1 MSNAANFDQNFYL
14 TNNADVVV
22 AISQGHFASALD
34 HFSRFGGK
42 ELRNPNELFDSNYY
56 AINNGDVLNAVSA
69 GGVNNVFEHYQS
81 FGETESRVPSTT
93 YAGFESATYLAAN
106 ADVATAITAGSFNS
120 ALDHFIQFGQ
130 NESRSGGITITP
142 VVGESFSLS
151 TGVDTINGTSA
162 NNIVSG
168 TVGNTDPTITAGD
181 SINGAAGTADVFQ
194 IISTGTTG
202 TVAGL
207 TISNI
212 ETLRV
217 SDTSTGATNINLAGV
232 SGISTLE
239 SSGSAQTGLIT
250 FSNVG
255 SLAALNLS
263 NTSAAGTISLGYTA
277 SVTTGATTQ
286 AITLDTAAGTGDT
299 TIAGVEVFN
308 VTASGA
314 STLALAAAAGTT
326 VNITAADATTIDLD
340 AAANVNLATV
350 TGAGSAGALTLRV
363 NSALSELSVV
373 GGEGNDIIDTSAG
386 AFGTSDS
393 IDGGAGT
400 GDRIRFVSPTTANT
414 DTASAAIGATGA
426 TITNVEIIEL
436 DSQDDGAASGNDI
449 TLDMDIV
456 EGVTSIILD
465 SNDLSDQSV
474 FTLNDLTAVQAAAI
488 TIEGRTQNATD
499 GNGTDVELDL
509 ATGSGTADSASITA
523 TLAGGNAITV
533 GDANGNIENLTVA
546 MNGDFASSLTLD
558 DSDFS
563 TGTSSSLTVTGGS
576 AGRTMTITQTTSAV
590 VADTVDLSGV
600 VGDVAITMG
609 AADQTI
615 TGGTGDDTI
624 TFTTNLTGS
633 DTIDGGDGND
643 RIVIDP
649 AASITSAATVSNVEE
664 LEIGATGTV
673 TVNVAGFA
681 IPELVV
687 QAQAAQTSVVTL
699 AGADAIT
706 DILIDSGTGGAL
718 DDFNGL
724 TFTGSGHAGTA
735 DTITITGNT
744 VDDAVTTG
752 ALTLAGIE
760 NITINVTGD
769 STEDTFTVGNLV
781 NNAVNTMTVTS
792 SGYGDT
798 TTGTDI
804 VLGSVG
810 DGANGMTSFTA
821 TGADTG
827 VSVTL
832 ADMAA
837 NSTVTGSG
845 FRDTIVMTGSA
856 GGSFVNSGAGN
867 DTLTASAA
875 GDTLNGEAGN
885 DTLNGATAADT
896 LSGGA
901 GNDTLIGGAAGDTY
915 TGGTG
920 IDTIQLTGAAADAA
934 NIITDF
940 TAGAGGDV
948 LDFATNN
955 AEDTGTTGEIAVSAL
970 GTITGATTGLA
981 NGFTIVNVA
990 YTGALTAAAV
1000 ATDLA
1005 AETIVEF
1012 ADGDENYIA
1021 IDNGADTGIFLFTS
1035 GGTAAIA
1042 AGELALVVTLQ
1053 GITDATTI
1061 TSANLA
1067 DFV

>member
-1 MSNAANFDQNFYL
+1 MSNAANFNQNFYL

-42 ELRNPNELFDSNYY
+42 ELRNPNELFDSNFY

-69 GGVNNVFEHYQS
+69 GGLNNVFEHYQS

-106 ADVATAITAGSFNS
+106 ADVATAITAGSFDS

-130 NESRSGGITITP
+130 NESRSGGVTITP
-142 VVGESFSLS
+142 VVGDSFSLS

-162 NNIVSG
+162 NNIISG

-232 SGISTLE
+232 SGISTIE
-239 SSGSAQTGLIT
+239 SSGSAQTGAIT

-263 NTSAAGTISLGYTA
+263 NTSSTGTVTLAYTTSA
-277 SVTTGATTQ
+277 SSGATTQ

-308 VTASGA
+308 VTASGS

-350 TGAGSAGALTLRV
+350 TAAGSAGAVTLRV
-363 NSALSELSVV
+363 NAALSELSVV
-373 GGEGNDIIDTSAG
+373 GGDANDIIDTRAG

-400 GDRIRFVSPTTANT
+400 GDRIRYVATA
-414 DTASAAIGATGA
+414 DTLTAAIGATGA
-426 TITNVEIIEL
+426 TIANVEVLEL
-436 DSQDDGAASGNDI
+436 DSQDDAGASASDI
-449 TLDMDIV
+449 AIDMDIV

-465 SNDLSDQSV
+465 SNDLSDQTV
-474 FTLNDLTAVQAAAI
+474 YTLNDLTAVQAAAI
-488 TIEGRTQNATD
+488 TIEGITQNAND

-523 TLAGGNAITV
+523 TLAAGNAITV
-533 GDANGNIENLTVA
+533 GDSNGNIENLTVA
-546 MNGDFASSLTLD
+546 MNGDFASTLTLD

-563 TGTSSSLTVTGGS
+563 TGTSASLTVTGGS
-576 AGRTMTITQTTSAV
+576 ASRAMTITQTTSAV

-600 VGDVAITMG
+600 AGDVTITLG
-609 AADQTI
+609 AANQTI

-624 TFTTNLTGS
+624 TFTTNLTGN

-649 AASITSAATVSNVEE
+649 ATSITAAATVSNVEE
-664 LEIGATGTV
+664 LEIGATATV

-681 IPELVV
+681 IPELVL
-687 QAQAAQTSVVTL
+687 QAQATTTNVVTL
-699 AGADAIT
+699 AGADVIT
-706 DILIDSGTGGAL
+706 DILVDSAAGTTL

-724 TFTGSGHAGTA
+724 TFTGSGHAGTS

-744 VDDAVTTG
+744 VDDSVTTG
-752 ALTLAGIE
+752 AFTLAGIE

-781 NNAVNTMTVTS
+781 NNAINTMTVTS

-810 DGANGMTSFTA
+810 DGANGMTAFTA

-875 GDTLNGEAGN
+875 GDTLNGDAGN

-915 TGGTG
+915 SGGTG

-955 AEDTGTTGEIAVSAL
+955 AEDTGTTGEVAVSAL
-970 GTITGATTGLA
+970 GTITGAVTGLA

-990 YTGALTAAAV
+990 YSGALTAAAV

-1005 AETIVEF
+1005 AETIVSF

-1021 IDNGADTGIFLFTS
+1021 IDNGTDTGIFLFTD
-1035 GGTAAIA
+1035 GGIAAIA
-1042 AGELALVVTLQ
+1042 AGEIVLVATLQ
-1053 GITDATTI
+1053 GISDVTTL